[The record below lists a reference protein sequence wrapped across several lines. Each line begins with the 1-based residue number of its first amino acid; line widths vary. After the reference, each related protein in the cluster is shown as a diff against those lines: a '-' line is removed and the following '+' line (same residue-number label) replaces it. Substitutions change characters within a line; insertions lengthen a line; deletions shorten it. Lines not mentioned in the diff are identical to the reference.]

1 MPLALCPSQAYWLCL
16 SYDNP
21 LCPVGLLEMLFEY
34 ANNQKP
40 FQSVSIT
47 KTRRGETTQLP
58 ALSRHI
64 SPTGQAPDEHSTTS
78 CFSSPYDTPVSFF
91 PPLSL
96 SSPLMPNPIPRPGEE
111 RREWLRGLS
120 VPCNSC
126 ELPLSNTGVGG
137 TELSAERR
145 TAALSRIAPAPD
157 QQPKRRS
164 TYRYIHDRTGITWRR
179 RQFHRRD

>member
-1 MPLALCPSQAYWLCL
+1 MRTTRNL
-16 SYDNP
+16 SS
-21 LCPVGLLEMLFEY
+21 
-34 ANNQKP
+34 
-40 FQSVSIT
+40 QSVSQKQGGGRPPNSLHLVDIFLLLV
-47 KTRRGETTQLP
+47 RRLTNTAQLP
-58 ALSRHI
+58 A
-64 SPTGQAPDEHSTTS
+64 
-78 CFSSPYDTPVSFF
+78 F
-91 PPLSL
+91 PPPMTHQFRFFLLSL

-111 RREWLRGLS
+111 RREWLRELS